1 MIKGVNELKEK
12 KITGFDYLWIAL
24 YACAVFAVEL
34 LLSIIESKMG
44 VDLAAATTK
53 QIIVHWVITTIAW
66 ILLGFLVLWIGKKTT
81 GFNIFEK
88 AEMLGTKQYVL
99 VCLCFVICIVASC
112 IDWGGFKPYI
122 EFTNLG
128 ALRFI
133 FQYVYYAAEGF
144 LISIV
149 IVYGQKACEVWFNN
163 DKIPFGG
170 IILGLVWGLAHI
182 FTKGSIWTGILAAFG
197 AFLMGASYVF
207 VKKDYRKALPII
219 ILLFML

>member
-1 MIKGVNELKEK
+1 MKEK

-44 VDLAAATTK
+44 VDFATATTK
-53 QIIVHWVITTIAW
+53 QMIIHWVITTAAW
-66 ILLGFLVLWIGKKTT
+66 ILLGLFVLWIGKKTT
-81 GFNIFEK
+81 GFNILK
-88 AEMLGTKQYVL
+88 QADSLGAKQYVL
-99 VCLCFVICIVASC
+99 VFLCFVISITAKCL
-112 IDWGGFKPYI
+112 DWGGFKPYV
-122 EFTNLG
+122 EFMNLG

-133 FQYVYYAAEGF
+133 FQYVYYTAEGF

-149 IVYGQKACEVWFNN
+149 IVYGQNACETWFRN

-182 FTKGSIWTGILAAFG
+182 FTKGSIWIGMLAAFG
-197 AFLMGASYVF
+197 AFVMGASYVF
-207 VKKDYRKALPII
+207 VNKDYRKALPII